1 MIEILS
7 PLQAQIVQWHVQA
20 GANVRAGDLLL
31 VLEAMKMEQSVAA
44 HKDGIV
50 TGISAPVGETVSN
63 GHLLLTIE
71 DA

>member
-1 MIEILS
+1 
-7 PLQAQIVQWHVQA
+7 
-20 GANVRAGDLLL
+20 
-31 VLEAMKMEQSVAA
+31 MKMEQSVAA

-50 TGISAPVGETVSN
+50 TGISAPVGETVPN

>member
-1 MIEILS
+1 
-7 PLQAQIVQWHVQA
+7 
-20 GANVRAGDLLL
+20 

>member
-1 MIEILS
+1 M
-7 PLQAQIVQWHVQA
+7 QATVVKIAVTEGQKVVK
-20 GANVRAGDLLL
+20 GDQLL

-50 TGISAPVGETVSN
+50 TGISAPVGETVPN

>member
-1 MIEILS
+1 M
-7 PLQAQIVQWHVQA
+7 QATVVKVAVTEGQKVVK
-20 GANVRAGDLLL
+20 GDQLL

>member
-1 MIEILS
+1 M
-7 PLQAQIVQWHVQA
+7 QATVVKVAVTEGQKVVK
-20 GANVRAGDLLL
+20 GDQLL

-44 HKDGIV
+44 HRDGIV